1 MSICPHPLPQEIE
14 LKERE
19 KVSEKRAAAYR
30 LGIITAAIL
39 AVLTIIEYLISV
51 SLTGS
56 TVLLFIIALI
66 KAAVIVQNFMH
77 IARLW
82 REESH

>member
-1 MSICPHPLPQEIE
+1 MNA
-14 LKERE
+14 E
-19 KVSEKRAAAYR
+19 KKAAAYR
-30 LGIITAAIL
+30 LGVTTLIIL
-39 AVLTIIEYLISV
+39 AVLTAVEYAVGVTINSA
-51 SLTGS
+51 
-56 TVLLFIIALI
+56 VLMFIIGLI

>member
-1 MSICPHPLPQEIE
+1 MND
-14 LKERE
+14 K
-19 KVSEKRAAAYR
+19 KAAAYR
-30 LGIITAAIL
+30 LGLITLVIL
-39 AVLTIIEYLISV
+39 AVLTIVEYVVAVYLG
-51 SLTGS
+51 SL
-56 TVLLFIIALI
+56 VLLFIIALV

>member
-1 MSICPHPLPQEIE
+1 MND
-14 LKERE
+14 K
-19 KVSEKRAAAYR
+19 KAAAYR
-30 LGIITAAIL
+30 LGLITLGIL
-39 AVLTIIEYLISV
+39 GILTIFEFIVAIYLN
-51 SLTGS
+51 SL
-56 TVLLFIIALI
+56 VLLFIIALV

>member
-1 MSICPHPLPQEIE
+1 MN
-14 LKERE
+14 E
-19 KVSEKRAAAYR
+19 KKAAAYR
-30 LGIITAAIL
+30 LGLITLVIL
-39 AVLTIIEYLISV
+39 AVLTIAEYFVAV
-51 SLTGS
+51 SLES
-56 TVLLFIIALI
+56 LVLLFIIAVV